1 MLSSETCK
9 NYFVFVTRRHAGAGT
24 GCKRL
29 RSLMFRK
36 NHVCSGCSCDFSAAL
51 LIELLVAVLC
61 FELIV
66 VSNVFT
72 FIASSVSM
80 FSSPLLI
87 TPLLQNLRHSLSHA
101 KFAQTVIPHLP
112 LMLGSR
118 QRGSAHMA
126 TRHSVAHDDHRPD
139 VSASPRLALS
149 NCNAENANVLWRWL
163 QMMCS
168 RNAWSKSPSL
178 AQPFMTHVLSMIAK

>member
-1 MLSSETCK
+1 MWASFRLSAMRISTINSWMLSSETCK

-87 TPLLQNLRHSLSHA
+87 TPLRQNSGHLRSHA

-112 LMLGSR
+112 FNARVTPARLCPYGSSS
-118 QRGSAHMA
+118 QRCTWRPSSWRVGFAASGS
-126 TRHSVAHDDHRPD
+126 
-139 VSASPRLALS
+139 
-149 NCNAENANVLWRWL
+149 
-163 QMMCS
+163 
-168 RNAWSKSPSL
+168 
-178 AQPFMTHVLSMIAK
+178 F